1 MAQTCWSYFE
11 VFGSV
16 TRKSG
21 LFPVTESW
29 ITVLSDVTAILQNSD
44 GEVR

>member
-16 TRKSG
+16 TRKS
-21 LFPVTESW
+21 W
-29 ITVLSDVTAILQNSD
+29 ITVLSDVTAILHNSD

>member
-11 VFGSV
+11 VLGSV

-21 LFPVTESW
+21 LFIVTESW
-29 ITVLSDVTAILQNSD
+29 IRVLYDVTVILHNSD